1 MNESGFLKPNQILD
15 LCPHKFDNL
24 ETLLSLY
31 ECNDLRVRLAVLDKI
46 SSDFNPERFVQKSYP
61 FNSVIDL
68 FKRAVT
74 SVDVDEITEG
84 LSGLTYIDKKLARVH
99 SLNMLA
105 HSDLAIRE
113 EAVCC
118 LGYIGEDVDKKLL
131 MSLLDGDTNELLV
144 VNALASLLRL
154 GQTELISKI
163 EVIASTFGEKPLI
176 SLLECLYTLAD
187 HYDFTPIIPYL
198 RARVQSSYNSELLVE
213 LEDFELNVTRN
224 KLFAELEGLNPSNQ
238 VDLERILS
246 FFNNTDASV
255 RFRALGLLGTGAKPN
270 KKDLPDI
277 QYPFLNHIKMLVTDE
292 CEDVR
297 AEAICILGD
306 RKDIS
311 SVFLIGECLV
321 DKSELVR
328 LDALYALGEIGDEGS
343 LAQLNAYN
351 YEKGSDLEKVRYLQA
366 RIRLGDS
373 SYFGTWLEF
382 LNHENGLVRANV
394 AGGVW
399 SLWKVEWNMLLK
411 KKLNEA
417 IQIEPFVY
425 VFNEIKDALDFI
437 EAKSTKRN
445 TRLD

>member
-1 MNESGFLKPNQILD
+1 MREGEFLKPNEILD

-61 FNSVIDL
+61 LNSVVDL
-68 FKRAVT
+68 FIRAVT
-74 SVDVDEITEG
+74 SVDIDEITEG

-113 EAVCC
+113 EAICC
-118 LGYIGEDVDKKLL
+118 LGYVGEDADKKLL
-131 MSLLDGDTNELLV
+131 MSLLDGETNELLV

-154 GQTELISKI
+154 GQSELIGKI
-163 EVIASTFGEKPLI
+163 EEITSTIGDKSLI

-187 HYDFTPIIPYL
+187 RYDFTAIIPYL
-198 RARVQSSYNSELLVE
+198 RARVQSSYIPEFQAE
-213 LEDFELNVTRN
+213 LEDFQLNVTKY
-224 KLFAELEGLNPSNQ
+224 KLFAELEGLNPTNQ

-255 RFRALGLLGTGAKPN
+255 RFKALSLLGAGAKPN
-270 KKDLPDI
+270 KKDLPEI
-277 QYPFLNHIKMLVTDE
+277 RYPFLNHIKMLVTDV

-297 AEAICILGD
+297 AEAISILGD
-306 RKDIS
+306 RKDFS

-321 DKSELVR
+321 DESELVR
-328 LDALYALGEIGDEGS
+328 LDALYSLGDIGGKG
-343 LAQLNAYN
+343 AFTQLSAFN
-351 YEKGSDLEKVRYLQA
+351 YEKGSDLEKVRYLQT
-366 RIRLGDS
+366 RVRLGDS
-373 SYFGTWLEF
+373 SYFSTWLEF

-425 VFNEIKDALDFI
+425 VFDEIKDALDFI
-437 EAKSTKRN
+437 EAKSTN
-445 TRLD
+445 